1 MATNIIGSSIARD
14 IFAITPHATN
24 PVGGSGSIKKA
35 YGIKVT
41 AAGTVVIRTEAQGA
55 GGSDVTVTLAAGETL
70 PVVVTHVRATS
81 TATGIFGY
89 SIST

>member
-14 IFAITPHATN
+14 MFAITPQATN
-24 PVGGSGSIKKA
+24 PVGGSGSLKKA
-35 YGIKVT
+35 YGIEVT
-41 AAGTVVIRTEAQGA
+41 VAGTVVIRTE
-55 GGSDVTVTLAAGETL
+55 GGTSDISVTLAAGRIL

-89 SIST
+89 SLST

>member
-1 MATNIIGSSIARD
+1 MLNSAIARD
-14 IFAITPHATN
+14 IWAITPHATN
-24 PVGGSGSIKKA
+24 PVGGSGSAKKA

-41 AAGTVVIRTEAQGA
+41 VAGTVVIRTEGA
-55 GGSDVTVTLAAGETL
+55 GSGGSDVTVTLAAGETL

-89 SIST
+89 SLYTPAA